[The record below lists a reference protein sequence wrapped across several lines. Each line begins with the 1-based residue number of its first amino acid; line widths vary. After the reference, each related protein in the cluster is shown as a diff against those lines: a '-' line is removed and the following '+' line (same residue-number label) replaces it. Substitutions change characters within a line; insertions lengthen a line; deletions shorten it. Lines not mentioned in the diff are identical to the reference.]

1 MDFELSCFTVL
12 CWFQPMDRGAW
23 RATVCGVAKNHTHTH
38 THTHTHSYGPER
50 ATVRGVAKNHTHTH
64 THRVM
69 AQRGSVGLQRNTH
82 THTHSYGPER
92 IYHLAPKPG
101 KEVCLGG
108 WKVEGRMETALC
120 PPGGRVAG
128 PRGSGPLTRSLP
140 SSLVGTGSLAR
151 PSHLPSCCE
160 EQAEGPPPATCS
172 QPGRR
177 S

>member
-1 MDFELSCFTVL
+1 MGLQRIT
-12 CWFQPMDRGAW
+12 
-23 RATVCGVAKNHTHTH
+23 HTHTH
-38 THTHTHSYGPER
+38 THTHTVM
-50 ATVRGVAKNHTHTH
+50 AQRGLRSVGLQRITHTHTH
-64 THRVM
+64 TELWPREGLWGCKETHTHTDTVM
-69 AQRGSVGLQRNTH
+69 AQRGFLGLQRNTH